1 MCKESKRP
9 KHQTMHK
16 IECQGCGDIFVSN
29 TQEENNKW
37 MELHWKYQYPSHA
50 KCEFCDN
57 ILHDNDDDSVKK
69 RLLEHEEKI
78 CKQAKRHHWKR
89 LFACKNVTRE
99 DCNKFFLTTNNN
111 NNIPDPKQLKKHLKE
126 KHEIENAVSCK
137 SIFGINGCDYWFK
150 CHLDEDGEE
159 DLDVEEVDKHY
170 TGPHHI
176 KK

>member
-1 MCKESKRP
+1 
-9 KHQTMHK
+9 MHW
-16 IECQGCGDIFVSN
+16 D
-29 TQEENNKW
+29 
-37 MELHWKYQYPSHA
+37 YQNPSIA
-50 KCEFCDN
+50 KCEFCET
-57 ILHDNDDDSVKK
+57 ILHDKDDDSVKK

-89 LFACKNVTRE
+89 LFARKNVTRE